1 MSVHGGRGKLTAVY
15 IFGKLTGALVGT
27 LFGPWGILLGLV
39 LGHLADMA
47 SERER
52 RQGTFG
58 SETGELVGR
67 IFTLWGRIAAFGGGF
82 NQTQALFLQSILA
95 NQLPLRGGDARQAL
109 AAFEESLRSSQG
121 LPWTQALTETTDM
134 AQEIYD
140 DFFLDRRTLV
150 WIYATG
156 RRLAA
161 FGTVRPGLVELLDS
175 VARAFSIFEE
185 VGTAGV
191 EGSPRGDEGGY
202 DQTWQNFRPASTV
215 GPEAYATLGLDPEA
229 TVDEI
234 KKAYRA
240 LVRQYHPDSHSG
252 LADTDP
258 LKKKAAERFLQ
269 VQQAYERI
277 RQARKF

>member
-1 MSVHGGRGKLTAVY
+1 VY

>member
-1 MSVHGGRGKLTAVY
+1 MY

-52 RQGTFG
+52 RQGAFG
-58 SETGELVGR
+58 TETGELVGR
-67 IFTLWGRIAAFGGGF
+67 IFALWGRIAAFGGGF
-82 NQTQALFLQSILA
+82 NQVQALFLQGILA
-95 NQLPLRGGDARQAL
+95 NQIPLRGADARQAL
-109 AAFEESLRSSQG
+109 AAFEEALRASQG
-121 LPWTQALTETTDM
+121 LPWTQALTETTDL
-134 AQEIYD
+134 AREIYE

-156 RRLAA
+156 RRIAA
-161 FGTVRPGLVELLDS
+161 LGTVRPGLVELLDA

-185 VGTAGV
+185 VGTAGI
-191 EGSPRGDEGGY
+191 EGQARPDEGAY
-202 DQTWQNFRPASTV
+202 DQTWQNFKPASTV
-215 GPEAYATLGLDPEA
+215 GPEAYATLGLTPEA
-229 TVDEI
+229 TVDEV
-234 KKAYRA
+234 KKAYRS
-240 LVRQYHPDSHSG
+240 LVRQYHPDSHSHIPDG
-252 LADTDP
+252 DP
-258 LKKKAAERFLQ
+258 QKKKASERFLQ